1 MKAGRRRRTFSIA
14 LIGPDGAGKTTIARL
29 LPERLPMRTT
39 YLYMGV
45 AAESSNKLLPTTR
58 VIEAI
63 KARRRAAR
71 ATEGAAAGVAAA
83 EPAVPA
89 AEAPTAT
96 TSPANPSP
104 GGKAGDQH
112 VTSTRRRRNGPLKAG
127 IRAVGGG
134 LRLGNRLAEEWY
146 RQALA
151 WSHQARGEVV
161 LFDRH
166 FYIDYHAADIA
177 GAPTS
182 GRRRFHGWML
192 QHTYPRPDLVVY
204 LDAPADVLLARKGE
218 GTLESIARR
227 QADYL
232 SLADEVEHFAVVDAN
247 RPLETVIDDV
257 VEAIVAFAQT
267 PRQRGAR
274 RG

>member
-1 MKAGRRRRTFSIA
+1 MTPGYRRRTFSVA
-14 LIGPDGAGKTTIARL
+14 LIGPDGAGKTTIARM
-29 LPERLPMRTT
+29 LPELLPMRTT

-45 AAESSNKLLPTTR
+45 AAESSNRLLPTTR

-63 KARRRAAR
+63 KARRRAGRTSGAQR
-71 ATEGAAAGVAAA
+71 DGSDAASDVASADAGATF
-83 EPAVPA
+83 PA
-89 AEAPTAT
+89 ARP
-96 TSPANPSP
+96 
-104 GGKAGDQH
+104 
-112 VTSTRRRRNGPLKAG
+112 RRRRNPLKSAA
-127 IRAVGGG
+127 RAAGGG

-151 WSHQARGEVV
+151 WGHQARGEVV

-177 GAPTS
+177 GEPTS

-192 QHTYPRPDLVVY
+192 QHLYPRPDLVVY

-232 SLADEVEHFAVVDAN
+232 ALAEEVEHFAVVDAN
-247 RPLETVIDDV
+247 RPLEDVTSDVI
-257 VEAIVAFAQT
+257 EAIVAFARR
-267 PRQRGAR
+267 PRKGRAR
-274 RG
+274 PS

>member
-1 MKAGRRRRTFSIA
+1 MKPGRRRRTFSAA
-14 LIGPDGAGKTTIARL
+14 LIGPDGAGKTTIARV

-63 KARRRAAR
+63 KARRRVS
-71 ATEGAAAGVAAA
+71 GAVA
-83 EPAVPA
+83 PSTTAVQG
-89 AEAPTAT
+89 T
-96 TSPANPSP
+96 T
-104 GGKAGDQH
+104 GGG
-112 VTSTRRRRNGPLKAG
+112 RRRRGGPLKAALK
-127 IRAVGGG
+127 AVGAG
-134 LRLGNRLAEEWY
+134 LRLGNRVAEEWY
-146 RQALA
+146 RQGVA

-182 GRRRFHGWML
+182 GRRRIHGWML
-192 QHTYPRPDLVVY
+192 EHVYPRPDLVVY
-204 LDAPADVLLARKGE
+204 LDAPVEVLLARKGE

-227 QADYL
+227 QEDYR
-232 SLADEVEHFAVVDAN
+232 SLAGEVERFAIVDAN
-247 RPLETVIDDV
+247 RPLEAVIDDV
-257 VEAIVAFAQT
+257 VAEIVAFAQT
-267 PRQRGAR
+267 SPRHRPRG
-274 RG
+274 G

>member
-45 AAESSNKLLPTTR
+45 AAESSNRLLPTTR

-63 KARRRAAR
+63 KARRKAAR
-71 ATEGAAAGVAAA
+71 AASAAG
-83 EPAVPA
+83 PATMTPVP
-89 AEAPTAT
+89 
-96 TSPANPSP
+96 S
-104 GGKAGDQH
+104 
-112 VTSTRRRRNGPLKAG
+112 RRRRRGGPLKTAVK
-127 IRAVGGG
+127 AVGAG
-134 LRLGNRLAEEWY
+134 LRLGNRVAEEWY
-146 RQALA
+146 RQGLA

-182 GRRRFHGWML
+182 GRRRIHGWML
-192 QHTYPRPDLVVY
+192 GHVYPRPDLVVY
-204 LDAPADVLLARKGE
+204 LDAPAEVLLARKGE

-227 QADYL
+227 QADYR

-247 RPLETVIDDV
+247 RPLEAVIGDV
-257 VEAIVAFAQT
+257 VAQIVAFAQT
-267 PRQRGAR
+267 TPRRRPRGA
-274 RG
+274 